1 MIAWSCILRATV
13 LLALAALAPAPAIAQ
28 EPPCIRWQMVPGT
41 SEQTGRL
48 RNFSLPTWQCRER
61 AVRPSEKPVACQL
74 YRTTVDRATGTKI
87 CTYRKPGIS
96 GDQKTVSVP
105 VSLDCSAQIRC

>member
-1 MIAWSCILRATV
+1 MTARVGILLATL
-13 LLALAALAPAPAIAQ
+13 LLALMLPLTPAVAK

-61 AVRPSEKPVACQL
+61 ATRPSEKPVACQL
-74 YRTTVDRATGTKI
+74 YNTLVDRATGTKI
-87 CTYRKPGIS
+87 CTYRKPGIL
-96 GDQKTVSVP
+96 GETETVTVP
-105 VSLDCSAQIRC
+105 VGLDCSMQIRC

>member
-1 MIAWSCILRATV
+1 MIEWSCILRATA
-13 LLALAALAPAPAIAQ
+13 LLALATFPPAPARAQ
-28 EPPCIRWQMVPGT
+28 EPPCIRWQLVPGT
-41 SEQTGRL
+41 SEPTGRL
-48 RNFSLPTWQCRER
+48 RNFSLPSWQCRER

-74 YRTTVDRATGTKI
+74 YRKTVDRATGTKI

-96 GDQKTVSVP
+96 SEQKTVSVP

>member
-1 MIAWSCILRATV
+1 MNACIRI
-13 LLALAALAPAPAIAQ
+13 LLATILLMLPLAPAAAQ

-74 YRTTVDRATGTKI
+74 YSKTVDRATGTKI

-105 VSLDCSAQIRC
+105 VGLDCSAQIRC

>member
-1 MIAWSCILRATV
+1 MAAALIASG
-13 LLALAALAPAPAIAQ
+13 LALGPAAVLAQ
-28 EPPCIRWQMVPGT
+28 EPPCIRWQLVPGT

-48 RNFSLPTWQCRER
+48 RNFSLPSWQCRER

-74 YRTTVDRATGTKI
+74 YRTVVDRATGTKI

-96 GDQKTVSVP
+96 GDEKTVSVP
-105 VSLDCSAQIRC
+105 VGLDCSAQIRC